1 MSETADRE
9 NAAPLD
15 VLEQC
20 TWILALLAEATPAM
34 AGLSDKAASG
44 LGLLLE
50 QVERELRQARAAL

>member
-1 MSETADRE
+1 M
-9 NAAPLD
+9 D

>member
-1 MSETADRE
+1 MSGTAGRE

-20 TWILALLAEATPAM
+20 TWILAFLAEATPTM
-34 AGLSDKAASG
+34 AGLSDGAASG

-50 QVERELRQARAAL
+50 QVERELRQAREAM

>member
-9 NAAPLD
+9 NTRPLD

-20 TWILALLAEATPAM
+20 TWILAFLAEATPAM
-34 AGLSDKAASG
+34 AGLSDTAASG

-50 QVERELRQARAAL
+50 QMERELRQVRAAL